1 MQATNYNI
9 RQTKYQRN
17 SMEGKVNFNCKT
29 REDFMEEVAF
39 ELHNKN
45 NNSKDDDGLDL
56 LDLFST
62 LVSACYTLLYL
73 FFILPSDIDTINI
86 FISQMMK
93 LRLTQSNMPLSHT
106 VLINEQNHSLSPILT
121 QKDVWVSLFV
131 HLTFIQQLF
140 IELLLRTRQSEA
152 K

>member
-1 MQATNYNI
+1 MQTTNYNM
-9 RQTKYQRN
+9 RQTKYCRN
-17 SMEGKVNFNCKT
+17 SMEGEVNSNCRT

-45 NNSKDDDGLDL
+45 NNSNDDDGLDL

-73 FFILPSDIDTINI
+73 FFTLPSDIDTINI
-86 FISQMMK
+86 PISQMMK
-93 LRLTQSNMPLSHT
+93 PRLRQSNMPLSHT

-121 QKDVWVSLFV
+121 QKDVWVSLFD

-140 IELLLRTRQSEA
+140 IELLLCTRQSG
-152 K
+152 

>member
-1 MQATNYNI
+1 M
-9 RQTKYQRN
+9 RQTKYRRN
-17 SMEGKVNFNCKT
+17 SMEGEVNSNCRT

-39 ELHNKN
+39 ELRNKN
-45 NNSKDDDGLDL
+45 NSNDDDGLDL

-86 FISQMMK
+86 PISQMMK
-93 LRLTQSNMPLSHT
+93 PRLRQSNMPLSHT
-106 VLINEQNHSLSPILT
+106 VLIKEQNHSLSPILT

-131 HLTFIQQLF
+131 HLTFIQQLL
-140 IELLLRTRQSEA
+140 IELLLCARQSEA
-152 K
+152 N